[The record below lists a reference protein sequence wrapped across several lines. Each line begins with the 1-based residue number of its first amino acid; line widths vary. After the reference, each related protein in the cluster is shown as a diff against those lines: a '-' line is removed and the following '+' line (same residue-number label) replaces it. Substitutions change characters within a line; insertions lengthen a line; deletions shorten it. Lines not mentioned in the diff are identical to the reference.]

1 MAASGD
7 RHGSPVAQLTALIG
21 RLPAWIRDVDDTEL
35 GEELVEIRESIV
47 QLEAVFAGGLR
58 RFDKSGEYKADGA
71 LSLVDWLRWKAKLS
85 AGAAMERVTIARQ
98 LEQLPQTRQAFASG
112 DVGYQHVALLARTAE
127 KVGPAAVQS
136 EETSLLKAAVAMDP
150 GQFADVARAFEY
162 RVDHAAALAEANRAF
177 ARRYLHI
184 SDVKDGLVHLEGLL
198 DAEGGAR
205 LKTALDALMPPPK
218 KDDDRTPAQRRVD
231 ALVELARRPLDGS
244 KLGAVGGQ
252 RPHLVIT
259 ASAETLAG
267 LPDAPPAQLEGVGPI
282 PIETA
287 QRHACDASVSWLL
300 GQAELES
307 ETSHAHQRI
316 PAPTRRALVA
326 RDRGCVVNHCNR
338 PATWCDGHHLVWW
351 TRGGKTALSNL
362 ALVCGRHH
370 RMLHEEGWTLER
382 KDGRWLARP
391 PVQRVPANARS
402 A

>member
-7 RHGSPVAQLTALIG
+7 RHGSPVRQLKALIG
-21 RLPAWIRDVDDTEL
+21 RLPAWLREVDASEL
-35 GEELVEIRESIV
+35 GEELVEIRESVV

-58 RFDKSGEYKADGA
+58 RFDKSGEYQADGA
-71 LSLVDWLRWKAKLS
+71 VSLIDWLRWKPKLS
-85 AGAAMERVTIARQ
+85 GGAAVERVTIARQ
-98 LEQLPQTRQAFASG
+98 LEQLPQTRQAFDSG
-112 DVGYQHVALLARTAE
+112 AVGYQHVALLARTAE
-127 KVGPAAVQS
+127 KVGAAAVQQ
-136 EETSLLKAAVAMDP
+136 EEPSWLKAAETMDP
-150 GQFADVARAFEY
+150 GQFADVAKAFEY
-162 RVDHAAALAEANRAF
+162 RIDHAAALAEANRAYT
-177 ARRYLHI
+177 RRYLHI

-198 DAEGGAR
+198 DAEGGAT
-205 LKTALDALMPPPK
+205 LKTALGALMPPPR
-218 KDDDRTPAQRRVD
+218 KDDDRTPAQRRID

-244 KLGAVGGQ
+244 KLGSVGGQ

-259 ASAETLAG
+259 AGAETLAG
-267 LPDAPPAQLEGVGPI
+267 LPSAPPAQLEGVGAI

-287 QRHACDASVSWLL
+287 QRHACDPSVSWLL

-316 PAPTRRALVA
+316 PAPTRRALVT

-338 PATWCDGHHLVWW
+338 PAAWCDGHHLVWW

-382 KDGRWLARP
+382 KDGHWLAKP
-391 PVQRVPANARS
+391 PVQRVPASARS

>member
-7 RHGSPVAQLTALIG
+7 RLGSPVAQLKVLIG
-21 RLPAWIRDVDDTEL
+21 RLPGWLRDVDDSDL
-35 GEELVEIRESIV
+35 GEELVEIRESVV

-71 LSLVDWLRWKAKLS
+71 VSLVDWLRWKAKLS
-85 AGAAMERVTIARQ
+85 GGAAMERVTIARQ
-98 LEQLPQTRQAFASG
+98 LEQLPQTQQAFASG

-127 KVGPAAVQS
+127 KVGAAAVQG
-136 EETSLLKAAVAMDP
+136 EETNLLKAAETMDP
-150 GQFADVARAFEY
+150 GRFAGVAKEFEY
-162 RVDHAAALAEANRAF
+162 RVDHAAALAEANRAYT
-177 ARRYLHI
+177 RRYLHI

-198 DAEGGAR
+198 DAEGGAM
-205 LKTALDALMPPPK
+205 LKTALSAFMPPPK
-218 KDDDRTPAQRRVD
+218 KDDERTTAQRRAD
-231 ALVELARRPLDGS
+231 ALVELARRPLDGN
-244 KLGAVGGQ
+244 KLGTVGGQ

-267 LPDAPPAQLEGVGPI
+267 IQGAPPAHLEGVGAI

-287 QRHACDASVSWLL
+287 QRHACDPSVSWLL
-300 GQAELES
+300 AQAELES

-316 PAPTRRALVA
+316 PAPTRRALVS
-326 RDRGCVVNHCNR
+326 RDRGCVVNNCNR
-338 PATWCDGHHLVWW
+338 PPAWCDGHHVVWW
-351 TRGGKTALSNL
+351 TRGGKTALGNL

-382 KDGRWLARP
+382 KDGHWQAKP

>member
-1 MAASGD
+1 MAAPGD
-7 RHGSPVAQLTALIG
+7 QSGSPVRQLKALIS
-21 RLPAWIRDVDDTEL
+21 RLPAWIGDVTDTEL
-35 GEELVEIRESIV
+35 SGELVKIRESIDR
-47 QLEAVFAGGLR
+47 LEAVFASGLR
-58 RFDKSGEYKADGA
+58 RFDKCGEYRADGA
-71 LSLVDWLRWKAKLS
+71 VSLVDWLRWKAKLS
-85 AGAAMERVTIARQ
+85 GGAAMERVTVARQ

-112 DVGYQHVALLARTAE
+112 NVGYQHVALLARTAE
-127 KVGPAAVQS
+127 KVGAKAVQGV
-136 EETSLLKAAVAMDP
+136 ETSLLKAAETMDP
-150 GQFADVARAFEY
+150 GRFAGVAREFEY
-162 RVDHAAALAEANRAF
+162 RVDHAAALAEANRAY

-184 SDVKDGLVHLEGLL
+184 GDVKDGSVHLEGLL
-198 DAEGGAR
+198 DAEGGAT
-205 LKTALDALMPPPK
+205 LTTALSALMPPPGK
-218 KDDDRTPAQRRVD
+218 ADDRTPAQRRAD

-244 KLGAVGGQ
+244 KLGNVGGQ

-267 LPDAPPAQLEGVGPI
+267 LADAPPAQLEGVGPI

-338 PATWCDGHHLVWW
+338 PPAWCDGHHVVWW
-351 TRGGKTALSNL
+351 TRGGNTALSNL

-370 RMLHEEGWTLER
+370 RLLHEEGWTLER
-382 KDGRWLARP
+382 KESRWVARP
-391 PVQRVPANARS
+391 PSHRVAANARS